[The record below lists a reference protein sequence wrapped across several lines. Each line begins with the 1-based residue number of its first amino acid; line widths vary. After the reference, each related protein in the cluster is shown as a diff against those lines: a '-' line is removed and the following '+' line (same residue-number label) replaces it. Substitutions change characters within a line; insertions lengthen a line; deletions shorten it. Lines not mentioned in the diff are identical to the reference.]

1 MGAYCTRPDAEAQ
14 RLVSFYQMRPFGPG
28 GLLDST
34 GLGGSASGH
43 LCFCVRCER
52 PVIDG

>member
-14 RLVSFYQMRPFGPG
+14 RLVSLYLTRPVDPG

-34 GLGGSASGH
+34 GLGGAASGQ
-43 LCFCVRCER
+43 LSFCVRCER
-52 PVIDG
+52 PVIG